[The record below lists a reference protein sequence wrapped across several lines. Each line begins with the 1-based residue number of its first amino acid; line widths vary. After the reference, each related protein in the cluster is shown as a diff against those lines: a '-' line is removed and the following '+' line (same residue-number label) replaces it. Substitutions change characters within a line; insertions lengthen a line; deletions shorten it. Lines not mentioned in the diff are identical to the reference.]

1 MNVNGNKR
9 KKEQFYNVL
18 NAKGF
23 ASVKN
28 IGELSKFEQV
38 IDEAEDKLNE
48 THALIAKDYQSVIV
62 GLTGVLILVFPLIY
76 LIIMMGI
83 LTLCR
88 KVRLK
93 KILEAI
99 NNVKAS

>member
-1 MNVNGNKR
+1 M
-9 KKEQFYNVL
+9 L
-18 NAKGF
+18 NSKGF

-28 IGELSKFEQV
+28 IGELSKFEQA

-48 THALIAKDYQSVIV
+48 THALIAKDYQSIIV

-88 KVRLK
+88 KTRQK